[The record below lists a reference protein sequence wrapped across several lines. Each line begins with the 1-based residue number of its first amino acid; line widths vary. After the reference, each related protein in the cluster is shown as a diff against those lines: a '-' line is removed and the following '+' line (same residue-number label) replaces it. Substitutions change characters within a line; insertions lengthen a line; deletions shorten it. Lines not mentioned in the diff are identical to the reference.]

1 MAVDKEIWVAI
12 IGAFSTIIATIF
24 AYRQSVKLKQIE
36 LDSAKKDSIILDQQK
51 NFSALSLLM
60 DFELINSIKTRV
72 DLIFEKTETDRFL
85 IVIAVNGKMD
95 FNLVSVIY
103 EQHKKDIQPH
113 ISAVSN
119 YNHIYIDSHYR
130 RMVKEVERNGS
141 YYFVT
146 DKCYET
152 CYLKNIYEQEKIIS
166 SLIKFVERV
175 KMDDDNDMVVFC
187 SIASRTTEL
196 TERYKNDIHADWGHI
211 HQSFKR
217 YFKKIQEWKS

>member
-1 MAVDKEIWVAI
+1 MAVDKEIVVAT
-12 IGAFSTIIATIF
+12 IGLFGLIVTTIF
-24 AYRQSVKLKQIE
+24 AYKQNIKLKRMEIA
-36 LDSAKKDSIILDQQK
+36 SNKKDSIILEQQK

-72 DLIFEKTETDRFL
+72 DLIFQKTQTDRFL
-85 IVIAVNGKMD
+85 ILIAVNGKVD
-95 FNLVSVIY
+95 FNVVSVIY
-103 EQHKKDIQPH
+103 EQHDKNSRPT

-130 RMVKEVERNGS
+130 RMIKEVERSGS

-146 DKCYET
+146 EKCYET

-175 KMDDDNDMVVFC
+175 KMDEDNDMVVFC

-196 TERYKNDIHADWGHI
+196 NERYKNDIHADWGYI

-217 YFKKIQEWKS
+217 YFKKIQEWKN